1 MPGSAAF
8 QRVETAFAPSNGA
21 VVYASVDLDGG
32 SMYRSTNA
40 GQTFVEVY
48 DGAVDSLNPLSGQ
61 GWYDNLLAVSPTDEN
76 FVIWGGVDLYR
87 SINGAAAFTK
97 FSAWQYQSI
106 TGATSAHADHH
117 YAVPHPGFNG
127 ASNKTFFFAND
138 GGIFR
143 ADDVTTAG
151 NNPPTMTAGWVE
163 LNNGFGVTQ
172 FYGGAGHPGSGRIT
186 GGTQDNGTLLYNP
199 ATPSAAE
206 NWTRPFGG
214 DGGFSAYDSTDAN
227 FFYGEYV
234 YLQLHRNNSGGAS
247 PSSYIYT
254 GLTDAG
260 SSSATEFIAAFALDP
275 NNPNRLLGAAQQLW
289 RSNNVKAAP
298 PSWEVVKSSLG
309 LSDKISAIA
318 VAPGN
323 SDIVYIG
330 HNSGRVYK
338 TIAGNSAAATL
349 LTSWITVDDNGATNR
364 LPNRR
369 ITRLTVNP
377 SNHNIVYAT
386 LGGFSGDNVY
396 KSVDGGASWADI
408 TGPSGGPAAL
418 PDVPVRDLEVHPTNS
433 NWIYAGTEVGIF
445 TSENGGATWSL
456 PHDGPSNAPVDELF
470 FMGTNLVAVTHGRG
484 MFMTSTALTPTLQ
497 PPTNLYAGEI
507 SGNTVTL
514 RWTPPTGGLPPTQY
528 VLTGGINPGEVL
540 ATIPTGST
548 TPAYTFVAPTGAFY
562 VRMHTVSGS
571 AASAPS
577 NEIRIFVNVA
587 APPSPPAQLLGMVS
601 GSVLSLSWNNT
612 FGGGAPTGVVLD
624 VTGSL
629 ATSIPLGLANSF
641 TYPAVPAGTYN
652 LSLRAT
658 NAAGV
663 SGSSNVVTLT
673 FPGACSGV
681 PQAPANFLATR
692 AGNLITVTWD
702 SPPAGPAASSYVLDV
717 GGSFV
722 GSFPTVGRGLSG
734 TVGAGSYSLSVYAAN
749 ACGTGP
755 ATAPFVVTV
764 P

>member
-1 MPGSAAF
+1 M
-8 QRVETAFAPSNGA
+8 
-21 VVYASVDLDGG
+21 
-32 SMYRSTNA
+32 
-40 GQTFVEVY
+40 
-48 DGAVDSLNPLSGQ
+48 
-61 GWYDNLLAVSPTDEN
+61 
-76 FVIWGGVDLYR
+76 
-87 SINGAAAFTK
+87 
-97 FSAWQYQSI
+97 
-106 TGATSAHADHH
+106 
-117 YAVPHPGFNG
+117 
-127 ASNKTFFFAND
+127 
-138 GGIFR
+138 
-143 ADDVTTAG
+143 
-151 NNPPTMTAGWVE
+151 
-163 LNNGFGVTQ
+163 
-172 FYGGAGHPGSGRIT
+172 
-186 GGTQDNGTLLYNP
+186 
-199 ATPSAAE
+199 
-206 NWTRPFGG
+206 
-214 DGGFSAYDSTDAN
+214 
-227 FFYGEYV
+227 
-234 YLQLHRNNSGGAS
+234 
-247 PSSYIYT
+247 
-254 GLTDAG
+254 
-260 SSSATEFIAAFALDP
+260 
-275 NNPNRLLGAAQQLW
+275 
-289 RSNNVKAAP
+289 
-298 PSWEVVKSSLG
+298 
-309 LSDKISAIA
+309 
-318 VAPGN
+318 
-323 SDIVYIG
+323 
-330 HNSGRVYK
+330 
-338 TIAGNSAAATL
+338 
-349 LTSWITVDDNGATNR
+349 
-364 LPNRR
+364 
-369 ITRLTVNP
+369 
-377 SNHNIVYAT
+377 
-386 LGGFSGDNVY
+386 
-396 KSVDGGASWADI
+396 DGGASWADI

-528 VLTGGINPGEVL
+528 VLTGGMNPGEVL

-571 AASAPS
+571 AASAAS

-629 ATSIPLGLANSF
+629 ATYIPLGLANSF
-641 TYPAVPAGTYN
+641 TYPTVPAGTYN

-702 SPPAGPAASSYVLDV
+702 SPPSGPAASSYVLDV

-722 GSFPTVGRGLSG
+722 GGFPTAGRGLSG

-755 ATAPFVVTV
+755 ATAPVCRDGAVVTV
-764 P
+764 S